1 MHGAIGQSIGLSR
14 LGGSLKSEHKSEH
27 PSPPEARSRELAE
40 FERPPAVHADEGH
53 AQDWTESSFDTNE
66 TGIALHSTSLRPDT
80 PLVAQGRAHS

>member
-1 MHGAIGQSIGLSR
+1 VHGAIGQSIGLSR
-14 LGGSLKSEHKSEH
+14 LGGSLKSED

-53 AQDWTESSFDTNE
+53 AQDWTESSFVTNE

-80 PLVAQGRAHS
+80 PLVAQGRVH

>member
-14 LGGSLKSEHKSEH
+14 LGGSLKSED

-53 AQDWTESSFDTNE
+53 AQDWAGSSFVTNE
-66 TGIALHSTSLRPDT
+66 TGIASNKLKAAYTSSSRPCT
-80 PLVAQGRAHS
+80 LVA